1 MPPRGDGAGFLRHAA
16 RAADTAGLVFRPAS
30 AAILST
36 DIRGATRLAV
46 DATLAIT
53 NIVEDMHRNIA
64 RAPWIFGELAPGR
77 TRGITGLVYASIRT
91 VTGWVGS
98 GLDLALARLRPLIDA
113 AGLEAGSAGR
123 DAVVAALNG
132 VLGDYLAA
140 TGNPLAIAMELR
152 RDGMTLQQPQKAR
165 VLLLIHGL
173 CMNERQWLRQ
183 GHDHGAALAEAL
195 KLEAVYLR
203 YNSGRH
209 VSLNGRELSELLER
223 YIGQSTL
230 EVEDLS
236 IIGFSMG
243 GLVARSACHYA
254 AQAGHRWPRKLRRLV
269 FLGTP
274 HLGAPLE
281 RGGSGLHMLLNI
293 SPYSAPIAGLA
304 KLRSAGITDLRHGN
318 LIDEDWADA
327 DRFRR
332 SRRRPRPLPLP
343 ANVHCAALAG
353 TTGLRAGDLGDRLL
367 GDGLVPVAS
376 ALGRDRDAARRLS
389 FDPEWQWIGY
399 GMNHLDLLSRREA
412 CDALQR
418 ALQAPLPQ
426 AEPAAG

>member
-1 MPPRGDGAGFLRHAA
+1 MTARPAAAWPEVLHRPRCRWKLPAGFL
-16 RAADTAGLVFRPAS
+16 PAS
-30 AAILST
+30 PAILST
-36 DIRGATRLAV
+36 DIRGAARLAV
-46 DATLAIT
+46 EATLAIT

-64 RAPWIFGELAPGR
+64 RAPWIFGEVPPGR
-77 TRGITGLVYASIRT
+77 TRGITGLVYTSIRT

-98 GLDLALARLRPLIDA
+98 GLDAALGRLQPLIDA
-113 AGLEAGSAGR
+113 ALLQDGSAGR

-140 TGNPLAIAMELR
+140 TGNPLAMDMEIR
-152 RDGMTLQQPQKAR
+152 RDGLRAEHATGPR

-173 CMNERQWLRQ
+173 CMSDRQWLRL
-183 GHDHGAALAEAL
+183 GHDHGTALAAALGYEA
-195 KLEAVYLR
+195 AYVR

-223 YIGQSTL
+223 YIEQAPQP
-230 EVEDLS
+230 VEELA

-243 GLVARSACHYA
+243 GLLARSACHYA
-254 AQAGHRWPRKLRRLV
+254 ALAGHAWPRRLKRLV

-293 SPYSAPIAGLA
+293 SPYSAPIAGLG

-318 LIDEDWADA
+318 VIDEDWAGA
-327 DRFRR
+327 DRFAR
-332 SRRRPRPLPLP
+332 SQRRPQPLPLP
-343 ANVHCAALAG
+343 VGVHCAALAG
-353 TTGLRAGDLGDRLL
+353 TTGQRAGDLNDRLL

-376 ALGRDRDAARRLS
+376 ALGIDELSTRSLS
-389 FDPEWQWIGY
+389 FEPEYQWIGY
-399 GMNHLDLLSRREA
+399 GMNHLDLLNRPEA
-412 CDALQR
+412 FDALHR
-418 ALQAPLPQ
+418 VLQAPL
-426 AEPAAG
+426 G